1 MDNNAGE
8 DDVDLQVK
16 KEAYREEAEEEAEE
30 DHLSPS
36 YAPILASCYHTRIA
50 RQLKTEAC

>member
-1 MDNNAGE
+1 MDNTVGE
-8 DDVDLQVK
+8 EHLDLEEK

-36 YAPILASCYHTRIA
+36 YALILTRHSNRLA
-50 RQLKTEAC
+50 RQLEGESS